1 LINLFTGYERFTISN
16 DIYYAIHIKL
26 PQRKFKIRCRKGLP
40 HGDTP
45 VQHPRTDSKEV
56 LIKVPPISKDIS
68 TGLEVNI
75 L

>member
-1 LINLFTGYERFTISN
+1 MFGSVF
-16 DIYYAIHIKL
+16 
-26 PQRKFKIRCRKGLP
+26 
-40 HGDTP
+40 
-45 VQHPRTDSKEV
+45 SKEV

>member
-1 LINLFTGYERFTISN
+1 MAANRQY
-16 DIYYAIHIKL
+16 DH
-26 PQRKFKIRCRKGLP
+26 KF
-40 HGDTP
+40 
-45 VQHPRTDSKEV
+45 KEV